1 MCCKLPHAWVEGGL
15 YHFPR
20 SPNSGR
26 SCTPGGSSFPI
37 MKGSWAKWSLW
48 GSPSSRDRDPDP
60 RMTRDLEGTLVR
72 FSPSRRS
79 RGSWLTLAR
88 ILPRAPSA
96 VETADLRHRTR
107 TPHSASG
114 RPCPKTR
121 IHRQRTVILGALA
134 CGTTIMETRM
144 PDLGSTEAHRDAG
157 TGMAG
162 SRCALQRS
170 GSRTGSAS
178 SRALDSGPPA
188 LLDARVRGSGWWL
201 SKTKEAFS
209 CFVR

>member
-1 MCCKLPHAWVEGGL
+1 MVRASHYGL
-15 YHFPR
+15 RLLRPAQVR
-20 SPNSGR
+20 IPLETWRKERLLSENVMPKIGKKVVALKSPSNSGR
-26 SCTPGGSSFPI
+26 SYYPGGSSFPI
-37 MKGSWAKWSLW
+37 IKGSWAKWALW

-72 FSPSRRS
+72 FSPSRRI

-88 ILPRAPSA
+88 ILPRASSA
-96 VETADLRHRTR
+96 VETADLRHWTR

-144 PDLGSTEAHRDAG
+144 PDLGSTEAQGRWHGDGRI
-157 TGMAG
+157 
-162 SRCALQRS
+162 
-170 GSRTGSAS
+170 
-178 SRALDSGPPA
+178 
-188 LLDARVRGSGWWL
+188 
-201 SKTKEAFS
+201 
-209 CFVR
+209 